1 MRFGNSWFIAEIL
14 SMPNK
19 PDKIRVSLICG
30 AIIGAVWAIPG
41 LNLINCCCCAGVI
54 LGGVLAVYL
63 YKQEFTEEMQPME
76 SSDAVILGI
85 MTGGV
90 AAFAAMIFNLLLLA
104 LFGDVAGEMVRS
116 IMASLIERMEESGS
130 FPPEAIDQ
138 MKSEF
143 ERSMSQSRTVTGIL
157 TDLFLNLI
165 INPLFAM
172 GGALIGY
179 SIFKPKKK
187 IDTPQPQARQ

>member
-1 MRFGNSWFIAEIL
+1 MFFSQSVEFILARWEQDSSRVFSPGVYSRFLSFHHSLMRFGNSWFIAEIL

-85 MTGGV
+85 M
-90 AAFAAMIFNLLLLA
+90 
-104 LFGDVAGEMVRS
+104 
-116 IMASLIERMEESGS
+116 
-130 FPPEAIDQ
+130 
-138 MKSEF
+138 
-143 ERSMSQSRTVTGIL
+143 
-157 TDLFLNLI
+157 
-165 INPLFAM
+165 
-172 GGALIGY
+172 
-179 SIFKPKKK
+179 
-187 IDTPQPQARQ
+187 

>member
-1 MRFGNSWFIAEIL
+1 MQ
-14 SMPNK
+14 NK
-19 PDKIRVSLICG
+19 PDKIRVALISG
-30 AIIGAVWAIPG
+30 AVIGAVWAIPG

-63 YKQEFTEEMQPME
+63 YKQEFKDDMQPME

-90 AAFAAMIFNLLLLA
+90 AAFAAMIFNLLLMA
-104 LFGDVAGEMVRS
+104 LFGDVAGEMARS
-116 IMASLIERMEESGS
+116 FLAALADRLEESGS
-130 FPPEAIDQ
+130 LPPEALDQ
-138 MKSEF
+138 MKEEF
-143 ERSMSQSRTVTGIL
+143 ERSMTQSKTFIGIV

-172 GGALIGY
+172 AGALIGY
-179 SIFKPKKK
+179 SIFKPNKR
-187 IDTPQPQARQ
+187 IDQTPQPQS